1 MQTKRVTLDRIDD
14 NVHTSLHNVMGA
26 QDELMKVLDGVMG
39 NKKLILQMFLVFI
52 VFLVVFLVFFV

>member
-1 MQTKRVTLDRIDD
+1 MTLDRIDD